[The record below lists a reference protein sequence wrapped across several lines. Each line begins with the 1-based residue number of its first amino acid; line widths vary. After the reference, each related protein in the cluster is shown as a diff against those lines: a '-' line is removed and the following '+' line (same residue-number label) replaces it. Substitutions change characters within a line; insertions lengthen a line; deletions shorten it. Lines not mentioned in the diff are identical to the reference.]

1 MRDPRWGNQTSN
13 TSFNQSCVRL
23 VSTLQSVYGTETDV
37 DYIRS
42 ILSDRDTDS
51 FLLAVLDWQAVII
64 ADTKCAWG
72 YHVNLLVV
80 VVFVLLHVVC
90 SNDNF
95 TSNYSAQGREREGS
109 RWRKSSRKKLNIQS
123 VPKLD
128 WEATFIIAAAV
139 SVVWYS
145 TLHEGARN
153 RDWVRIQPYGGC
165 RFGVVTYLVTCMLL
179 RIQLQLN
186 YGHRCLKTR
195 AALLNPKFALLTLP
209 VPGPVRGKNGRKSRY
224 RYPEDCF
231 VFSDVTSHGGCL

>member
-1 MRDPRWGNQTSN
+1 MCVGI
-13 TSFNQSCVRL
+13 SCQLAGCCRL
-23 VSTLQSVYGTETDV
+23 
-37 DYIRS
+37 
-42 ILSDRDTDS
+42 
-51 FLLAVLDWQAVII
+51 
-64 ADTKCAWG
+64 
-72 YHVNLLVV
+72 
-80 VVFVLLHVVC
+80 VVFVLLHVLC
-90 SNDNF
+90 NDNF
-95 TSNYSAQGREREGS
+95 TSNYSARGRGREGRRS
-109 RWRKSSRKKLNIQS
+109 WRKSSRKKLNIQS

-209 VPGPVRGKNGRKSRY
+209 VPGPVRGKKRTKIALPLSRRLFRILWCNESWRMFVNCNQRRK
-224 RYPEDCF
+224 
-231 VFSDVTSHGGCL
+231 